1 MTREHPDPLDAEA
14 AATAAA
20 LRDAYAVIADLRARL
35 DEYGWMD
42 GALRRRTGELAERV
56 KELECLHAV
65 AAALRDPRRLPADA
79 FAEAART
86 IPAGF
91 QHPARTCAC
100 LEIHGHEYR
109 SPGYRA
115 EGRTCAVD
123 IRGGGRRIG
132 ALRVHLRPAAGA
144 APAPA
149 AILPEEQA
157 MLETLAELIGEFA
170 ANRTA
175 GRA

>member
-1 MTREHPDPLDAEA
+1 MDAAGPDPHDTDSTAM
-14 AATAAA
+14 AAA

-35 DEYGWMD
+35 DEYGWVE

-65 AAALRDPRRLPADA
+65 AAVLRDPRRLPADA

-86 IPAGF
+86 IPSGF

-100 LEIHGHEYR
+100 LEIRDREYR
-109 SPGYRA
+109 SPGFRA
-115 EGRTCAVD
+115 EGRTCAVE
-123 IRGGGRRIG
+123 IRGGGRRVG
-132 ALRVHLRPAAGA
+132 RLRVHLRAAAGA
-144 APAPA
+144 DTGV

-170 ANRTA
+170 ANRA
-175 GRA
+175 AQRA